1 MDIVSTIRSIV
12 EIGQQI
18 KKAYEARKEVE
29 GKCGDIYKLIDTMA
43 PVLQAVNAMRL
54 PKNKMQTFVKSLSA
68 LAETMKEARTFAMD
82 YLKCSVGSGAAI
94 GLLNLGSQMMSA
106 EGDLSVRESN
116 VPLCVAVQKI
126 MRLQELEA
134 IKAKLQASW
143 DLFNDCMKAT
153 LTIQQL
159 EGPAT
164 PAKLITQPAAREFW
178 EKYFQ
183 TVIAATVSTRV
194 TPICLSIMPRRRWQ
208 TF

>member
-94 GLLNLGSQMMSA
+94 GLLNLGNQMLSA
-106 EGDLSVRESN
+106 EDDLKVRVKA
-116 VPLCVAVQKI
+116 VPAQHHVLLRYVSLCAC
-126 MRLQELEA
+126 R
-134 IKAKLQASW
+134 
-143 DLFNDCMKAT
+143 T
-153 LTIQQL
+153 LKTSKPNFKHH
-159 EGPAT
+159 GT
-164 PAKLITQPAAREFW
+164 F
-178 EKYFQ
+178 
-183 TVIAATVSTRV
+183 ST
-194 TPICLSIMPRRRWQ
+194 TA
-208 TF
+208 

>member
-94 GLLNLGSQMMSA
+94 GLLNLGSQMMNA
-106 EGDLSVRESN
+106 EKDLSVRERGAFQ
-116 VPLCVAVQKI
+116 C
-126 MRLQELEA
+126 
-134 IKAKLQASW
+134 
-143 DLFNDCMKAT
+143 
-153 LTIQQL
+153 
-159 EGPAT
+159 
-164 PAKLITQPAAREFW
+164 AAAQNSCACRISRTSKPSF
-178 EKYFQ
+178 KHHGTFST
-183 TVIAATVSTRV
+183 TV
-194 TPICLSIMPRRRWQ
+194 
-208 TF
+208 

>member
-94 GLLNLGSQMMSA
+94 GLLNLGSQMMNA
-106 EGDLSVRESN
+106 DKDLSVRERCLLTCSSALN
-116 VPLCVAVQKI
+116 SCACRIL
-126 MRLQELEA
+126 R
-134 IKAKLQASW
+134 
-143 DLFNDCMKAT
+143 T
-153 LTIQQL
+153 LNPSFKHHGT
-159 EGPAT
+159 
-164 PAKLITQPAAREFW
+164 F
-178 EKYFQ
+178 
-183 TVIAATVSTRV
+183 ST
-194 TPICLSIMPRRRWQ
+194 TA
-208 TF
+208 

>member
-1 MDIVSTIRSIV
+1 LALVLRAISRRATPFLSLSLFQVFAMDIVSTIRSIV

-106 EGDLSVRESN
+106 EDDLKVCE
-116 VPLCVAVQKI
+116 
-126 MRLQELEA
+126 
-134 IKAKLQASW
+134 
-143 DLFNDCMKAT
+143 
-153 LTIQQL
+153 
-159 EGPAT
+159 
-164 PAKLITQPAAREFW
+164 
-178 EKYFQ
+178 
-183 TVIAATVSTRV
+183 RV
-194 TPICLSIMPRRRWQ
+194 LLSYNNCHRAEWA
-208 TF
+208 

>member
-94 GLLNLGSQMMSA
+94 GLLNLGSQMMNA
-106 EGDLSVRESN
+106 EKDLSVRERGAFQCAAALNS
-116 VPLCVAVQKI
+116 CACRI
-126 MRLQELEA
+126 SR
-134 IKAKLQASW
+134 
-143 DLFNDCMKAT
+143 T
-153 LTIQQL
+153 LKPSFKHHGT
-159 EGPAT
+159 
-164 PAKLITQPAAREFW
+164 F
-178 EKYFQ
+178 
-183 TVIAATVSTRV
+183 ST
-194 TPICLSIMPRRRWQ
+194 TA
-208 TF
+208 

>member
-106 EGDLSVRESN
+106 EDDLKVRECSAC
-116 VPLCVAVQKI
+116 VPPCVALLNKFTCRI
-126 MRLQELEA
+126 LRTS
-134 IKAKLQASW
+134 KPSFKHHGT
-143 DLFNDCMKAT
+143 F
-153 LTIQQL
+153 
-159 EGPAT
+159 
-164 PAKLITQPAAREFW
+164 
-178 EKYFQ
+178 
-183 TVIAATVSTRV
+183 ST
-194 TPICLSIMPRRRWQ
+194 TA
-208 TF
+208 

>member
-106 EGDLSVRESN
+106 EDDLKVCERVLLSYNNCHR
-116 VPLCVAVQKI
+116 A
-126 MRLQELEA
+126 ELA
-134 IKAKLQASW
+134 
-143 DLFNDCMKAT
+143 
-153 LTIQQL
+153 
-159 EGPAT
+159 
-164 PAKLITQPAAREFW
+164 
-178 EKYFQ
+178 
-183 TVIAATVSTRV
+183 
-194 TPICLSIMPRRRWQ
+194 
-208 TF
+208 

>member
-1 MDIVSTIRSIV
+1 LVHALRAISRRATPFLSLSLFQVFAMDIVSTIRSIV

-106 EGDLSVRESN
+106 EDDLKVCE
-116 VPLCVAVQKI
+116 
-126 MRLQELEA
+126 
-134 IKAKLQASW
+134 
-143 DLFNDCMKAT
+143 
-153 LTIQQL
+153 
-159 EGPAT
+159 
-164 PAKLITQPAAREFW
+164 
-178 EKYFQ
+178 
-183 TVIAATVSTRV
+183 RV
-194 TPICLSIMPRRRWQ
+194 LLSYNNCHRAEWA
-208 TF
+208 